1 MGHRVTARQRHC
13 VSDRAIRIRERD
25 TIGDSAGVDR
35 GPRIALLFVDECF
48 RSDGESRMA
57 SGTRRK
63 TRLPKRIVNDAREK
77 NLVEVLDQARDEAL
91 ARLRALRK
99 EEQEDAVELP
109 ADGLDVARSLEDVET
124 DAGLI
129 ERYEYRLRDIDDAFS
144 RLERGRYGLCEKC
157 RQEIPVERLRAV
169 PFAAYCIDCQAKRN
183 ERRRPGEGDVDEPSR
198 HVWTPPGELR
208 ESVDE

>member
-1 MGHRVTARQRHC
+1 
-13 VSDRAIRIRERD
+13 
-25 TIGDSAGVDR
+25 
-35 GPRIALLFVDECF
+35 
-48 RSDGESRMA
+48 MA

-169 PFAAYCIDCQAKRN
+169 PFAAYCIDCQTKRN

>member
-1 MGHRVTARQRHC
+1 
-13 VSDRAIRIRERD
+13 
-25 TIGDSAGVDR
+25 
-35 GPRIALLFVDECF
+35 
-48 RSDGESRMA
+48 MA
-57 SGTRRK
+57 SRTGKK
-63 TRLPKRIVNDAREK
+63 TSSPKRILNDAREK
-77 NLVEVLDQARDEAL
+77 SLVEVLDQAREEAL
-91 ARLRALRK
+91 ARMRVLRK
-99 EEQEDAVELP
+99 EEQEDAIELP

-129 ERYEYRLRDIDDAFS
+129 ERYEYRLRDIDAAFS